1 MMAQMSWL
9 NNPKNRKNIV
19 SNFSKDIQR
28 NGVYLSNVS
37 SKIMS
42 ERNTKN
48 YYPQKFDVSI
58 AKNDCKITD

>member
-1 MMAQMSWL
+1 MMAQMNWL

-48 YYPQKFDVSI
+48 YYPQKLDISI
-58 AKNDCKITD
+58 TKNDCKITD

>member
-1 MMAQMSWL
+1 MAQMNWL

-48 YYPQKFDVSI
+48 YYPQKLDISI
-58 AKNDCKITD
+58 TKNDCKITD

>member
-1 MMAQMSWL
+1 MAQMNWL

-19 SNFSKDIQR
+19 SNFSKDIHR

-48 YYPQKFDVSI
+48 YYPQKLDISI
-58 AKNDCKITD
+58 TKNDCKITD